1 MNNMPLKAAA
11 AVTAFVT
18 AIYGFTAIAAAAATT
33 PTPYE
38 EGKAVFDGGW
48 PKVLELIKNF
58 APIVIVASL
67 TLLAIRK
74 VVGSVKRGK
83 APSF

>member
-1 MNNMPLKAAA
+1 MQNMHLKAVA
-11 AVTAFVT
+11 AVGMFVT
-18 AIYGFTAIAAAAATT
+18 AVYGYTAIAAAAVT